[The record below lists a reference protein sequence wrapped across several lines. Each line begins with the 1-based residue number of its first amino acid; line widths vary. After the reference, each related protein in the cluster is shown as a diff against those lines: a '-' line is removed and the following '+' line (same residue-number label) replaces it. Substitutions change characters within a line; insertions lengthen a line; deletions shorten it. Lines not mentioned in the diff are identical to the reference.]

1 MARGVVGASL
11 FATGP
16 RATVPLGR
24 RGVSPSCPSSEAR
37 VHLNT
42 VTWLYSRQAGNWST
56 STIRALYGQVGEKVV
71 DSRFNI
77 FARMDPFHLEFQ
89 YSLD

>member
-1 MARGVVGASL
+1 MAGAQSPVARGLVGASL

-24 RGVSPSCPSSEAR
+24 GGVSPSCPSSEAR

-42 VTWLYSRQAGNWST
+42 VTWLYSRQAVLIELTGLGVYQ
-56 STIRALYGQVGEKVV
+56 AC
-71 DSRFNI
+71 DRFIDLN
-77 FARMDPFHLEFQ
+77 
-89 YSLD
+89 SLQMEPSSHTKAE

>member
-1 MARGVVGASL
+1 MAGAQSPVARGVVGASL

-42 VTWLYSRQAGNWST
+42 VTWLYSRQAVLIELTGLGV
-56 STIRALYGQVGEKVV
+56 IRPSGFYWK
-71 DSRFNI
+71 R
-77 FARMDPFHLEFQ
+77 
-89 YSLD
+89 

>member
-1 MARGVVGASL
+1 VARGVVGASL

-42 VTWLYSRQAGNWST
+42 VTWLYSRQAVLIELTGLGVIRPSGLDLT
-56 STIRALYGQVGEKVV
+56 SVER
-71 DSRFNI
+71 
-77 FARMDPFHLEFQ
+77 PFEGDQPVPAIYLK
-89 YSLD
+89 